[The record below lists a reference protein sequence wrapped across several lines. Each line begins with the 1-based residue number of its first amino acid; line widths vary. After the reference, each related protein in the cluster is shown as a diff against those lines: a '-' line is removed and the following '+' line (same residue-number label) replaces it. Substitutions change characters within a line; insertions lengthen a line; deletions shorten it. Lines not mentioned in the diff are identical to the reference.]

1 MKTKVEIINVTKTGD
16 VEWIGDKCPLDL
28 PLGKIRRRRVS
39 TIRPVRFLKRM
50 AFVILRT
57 VFGETGRVA
66 AFTRTWAGPW
76 RCVILSTGQ
85 TEVFENRQAAVD
97 WEYEV
102 ITQPAFDL

>member
-85 TEVFENRQAAVD
+85 SAVFETRAEAIQ
-97 WEYEV
+97 WELE
-102 ITQPAFDL
+102 ILRGPRFEL